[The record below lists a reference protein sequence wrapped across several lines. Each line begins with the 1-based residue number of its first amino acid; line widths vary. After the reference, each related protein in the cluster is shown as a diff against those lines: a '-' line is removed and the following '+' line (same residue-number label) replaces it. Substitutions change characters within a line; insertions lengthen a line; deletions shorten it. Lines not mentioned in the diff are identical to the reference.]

1 MNIKIYQSFF
11 KLEQFSKLEKSFIPY
26 NNLENK
32 NSALHEYPII
42 LDLYS
47 KNKNYDGYWG
57 MMSWRFKE
65 KSGIT
70 GEQFLKLIR
79 DNPGYDVYHMNPFY
93 EVTTKY
99 SNPFT
104 QGEVHH
110 PGMINFINSLLGF
123 MGYNLDITK
132 ENFDKENFIFCS
144 YYVGNNRFWENWM
157 AFQEIAMSIANN
169 NDAMKTYMF
178 NSYTI
183 NRDRRVINFPFMFE
197 RLVNLFL
204 YLYKTEFRVKGFN
217 ETLLG
222 NKNDI

>member
-1 MNIKIYQSFF
+1 MKIKIYQSFF
-11 KLEQFSKLEKSFIPY
+11 KPEQISLLEKNFIPY

-32 NSALHEYPII
+32 NSALHEYPIL

-47 KNKNYDGYWG
+47 KNRNFDGYWG

-65 KSGIT
+65 KT
-70 GEQFLKLIR
+70 GLTGDKFLRLIN
-79 DNPGYDVYHMNPFY
+79 DSPGYDVYHVNPFF

-110 PGMINFINSLLGF
+110 PGMINFINSLLKQ

-132 ENFDKENFIFCS
+132 ENFNKENFIFCS
-144 YYVGNNRFWENWM
+144 YYVGNHRFWEKWM
-157 AFQEIAMSIANN
+157 VFQEIVMTIANK
-169 NDAMKTYMF
+169 DMAMKGYLF

-183 NRDRRVINFPFMFE
+183 NRDHPLINFPFVFE

-204 YLYKTEFRVKGFN
+204 YLYNEEYKIKGFR
-217 ETLLG
+217 
-222 NKNDI
+222 